1 MTEMKNTK
9 GPEMI
14 RIALFCLP
22 LPVFCFVSL
31 QCQIFCSSGMLLTSN
46 NEYDSFIHYPIQEI

>member
-1 MTEMKNTK
+1 MIEMKNTK
-9 GPEMI
+9 GPERI

-31 QCQIFCSSGMLLTSN
+31 QCLSVPPECC
-46 NEYDSFIHYPIQEI
+46 